1 MGDRAEGTIVVDA
14 SPARVMDVLTDFETY
29 PAWAE
34 VRAARVLERGSGG
47 LATRVAFEIDVP
59 VLGRAAYTLAY
70 RYAPGDAGMSWVSTE
85 ANGAVTSVAG
95 EYLLADLD
103 DGRTEVTYRI
113 GVDLAALIPAVVR
126 TEGQRRLIANALG
139 NLKRRVEGA

>member
-14 SPARVMDVLTDFETY
+14 SPARVMDVLTDFESY
-29 PAWAE
+29 PTWAE
-34 VRAARVLERGSGG
+34 VRTTRVLERGAGG

-59 VLGRAAYTLAY
+59 VLGRATYTLAY

-85 ANGAVTSVAG
+85 ANGSVTSVAG
-95 EYLLADLD
+95 EYLLAELD
-103 DGRTEVTYRI
+103 DGGTEVTYRI
-113 GVDLAALIPAVVR
+113 GVDLAALVPAVVR

-139 NLKRRVEGA
+139 NLKRRVEGS